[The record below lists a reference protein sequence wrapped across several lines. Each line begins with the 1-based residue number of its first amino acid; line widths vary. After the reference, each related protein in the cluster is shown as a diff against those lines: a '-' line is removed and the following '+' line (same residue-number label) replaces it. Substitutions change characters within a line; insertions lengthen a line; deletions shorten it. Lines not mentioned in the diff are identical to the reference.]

1 MDSTGIPHLQA
12 NYNHWRPYGAYQQED
27 QFSDGTIRLIGL
39 LWALLEGDTLLL
51 LEEPELSLNTAIV
64 EKIPGIISQ
73 LLNSRKK
80 NSQIFISTHSS
91 DILSDK
97 GIGGKEVLLLDPTT
111 NGTQVILAASK
122 ATVNDLLRNG
132 FSIAE
137 AVLPMT
143 KPNNLEQ
150 LSFFNGE

>member
-1 MDSTGIPHLQA
+1 
-12 NYNHWRPYGAYQQED
+12 
-27 QFSDGTIRLIGL
+27 